1 MDEIVAMFKQHG
13 NNIGAIESLLANQG
27 HTIISEVYADHIMM
41 NELSLK
47 QRQMVFSNRI
57 LIILALKKVF

>member
-27 HTIISEVYADHIMM
+27 HAFILEVYADHTLLWYSQIVHKTAA
-41 NELSLK
+41 NGYVQTL
-47 QRQMVFSNRI
+47 
-57 LIILALKKVF
+57 